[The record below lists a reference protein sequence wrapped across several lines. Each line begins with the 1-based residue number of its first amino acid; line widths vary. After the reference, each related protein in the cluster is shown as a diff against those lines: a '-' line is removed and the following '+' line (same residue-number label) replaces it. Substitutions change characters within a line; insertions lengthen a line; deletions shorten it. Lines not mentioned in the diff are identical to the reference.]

1 MIDPKLQSAADELRG
16 EGDDYQQMLALFSQI
31 SQRIKAINAD
41 PLAFQTTSGQ
51 HDPKMLTAFN
61 SLMSTAAKIISSLHS
76 MRNNDRF
83 LSTVLEDH
91 TKKFAS
97 MVAPA
102 LLDELTEIDAALE
115 SIVTWLDASGDQ
127 PDDGV
132 HRECDCGKCRRKPD
146 LSAVAD
152 RVVTLRGKIGA
163 FRAQRFLRIFM
174 DAATNT
180 ARATASQLGLH

>member
-16 EGDDYQQMLALFSQI
+16 DGDDYQQMLALFSQI
-31 SQRIKAINAD
+31 SQRIKAINGD

-91 TKKFAS
+91 TKKFAG

-115 SIVTWLDASGDQ
+115 AIVAALGE
-127 PDDGV
+127 P
-132 HRECDCGKCRRKPD
+132 EPD
-146 LSAVAD
+146 LSAVTD

>member
-16 EGDDYQQMLALFSQI
+16 DGDDYQQMLALFSQI

-91 TKKFAS
+91 TKKFAG

-115 SIVTWLDASGDQ
+115 AIVAALGE
-127 PDDGV
+127 P
-132 HRECDCGKCRRKPD
+132 EPD
-146 LSAVAD
+146 LSAVTD

>member
-16 EGDDYQQMLALFSQI
+16 DGDDYQQMLALFSQI

-91 TKKFAS
+91 TKKFAG

-115 SIVTWLDASGDQ
+115 AIVAALGE
-127 PDDGV
+127 P
-132 HRECDCGKCRRKPD
+132 EPD

>member
-1 MIDPKLQSAADELRG
+1 VIDPKLQSAADELRG
-16 EGDDYQQMLALFSQI
+16 DGDDYQQMLALFSQI
-31 SQRIKAINAD
+31 SQRLKALNGD
-41 PLAFQTTSGQ
+41 PLAFQTASGS

-76 MRNNDRF
+76 MRNSDRF

-91 TKKFAS
+91 TKKFAG

-115 SIVTWLDASGDQ
+115 AIGAALGGPE
-127 PDDGV
+127 PDFLV
-132 HRECDCGKCRRKPD
+132 
-146 LSAVAD
+146 VAD
-152 RVVTLRGKIGA
+152 RVVTLRNKIGA

-180 ARATASQLGLH
+180 ARSTASQLGLH

>member
-1 MIDPKLQSAADELRG
+1 LQSAADELRG

-91 TKKFAS
+91 TKKFAG

-115 SIVTWLDASGDQ
+115 AIGTALGE
-127 PDDGV
+127 P
-132 HRECDCGKCRRKPD
+132 EPD